1 MLLNLLIP
9 ITSFAIVSIMGL
21 FMTPFFINNFGY
33 DGLGVI
39 SNSNALIQSLF
50 FAGGAFTTVYARLYA
65 KAQDIKDREGLLIEL
80 NKILSFLG
88 LIALLLSISLYIYSI
103 SKQNVVFEYYSL
115 TLFAASIIIICQSF
129 SVFPFATNKIF
140 INSVVDCCRTLLR
153 NTFCLIIFYL
163 FVDNIYAN
171 GWAMIISALLTLFI
185 LSVLYKENKLF
196 SFGKIDFNENLKNS
210 LWVCLNQGGAYLFS
224 FSDIFLVNLML
235 GHYTGGVYALL
246 IQIPALLKAV
256 SIVAIGSTSSFI
268 VKFNAK
274 YGGDKKIIKKICNQ
288 NILFFSFFISNAFI
302 IISSY
307 KELLFSIWVP
317 SGVNN
322 LVLEC
327 FDVVCFIMM
336 LLSIT
341 SLINTFLV
349 GWGFFSFPAK
359 VTLIAAVLSLIIIM
373 LLYNLGVSVSI
384 YMIFGVIYLTLILK
398 NIVCFVY
405 FYMAVGLRLQ
415 DLFYGFLLCALVII
429 TNLALV
435 KVIRYYIFDD
445 YISLFLIL
453 LVMVGGAIP
462 LLGYFKKLRDYI

>member
-9 ITSFAIVSIMGL
+9 IASFAIVSIMGL

-33 DGLGVI
+33 DGLGLI

-65 KAQDIKDREGLLIEL
+65 KAQDIKDREILLIEL

-88 LIALLLSISLYIYSI
+88 LIALLLSMSLYIYSI
-103 SKQNVVFEYYSL
+103 SKKNVVFEYYSL

-129 SVFPFATNKIF
+129 SVFPFAKNKIF
-140 INSVVDCCRTLLR
+140 INSLVDCCRTFLR
-153 NTFCLIIFYL
+153 NAFCLILFYL

-171 GWAMIISALLTLFI
+171 GWAMIISALLSLLM
-185 LSVLYKENKLF
+185 LSILYKENKLF
-196 SFGKIDFNENLKNS
+196 SFGRINFNDNLKNS

-224 FSDIFLVNLML
+224 FSDIFLVNFML
-235 GHYTGGVYALL
+235 GHYIGGVYALL

-274 YGGDKKIIKKICNQ
+274 YGSDKKIITKICNQ

-307 KELLFSIWVP
+307 KELLFSLWVP
-317 SGVNN
+317 SGVND
-322 LVLEC
+322 LVLEY

-341 SLINTFLV
+341 SLINTFLA

-359 VTLIAAVLSLIIIM
+359 VTLCAAVISLVII
-373 LLYNLGVSVSI
+373 LFLYNLGVSVSI
-384 YMIFGVIYLTLILK
+384 YIIFGVIYLTLILK
-398 NIVCFVY
+398 NIICFAY
-405 FYMAVGLRLQ
+405 FYIVVGLRLH
-415 DLFYGFLLCALVII
+415 DLIYGFLLCALVIL
-429 TNLALV
+429 TNLAIV
-435 KVIRYYIFDD
+435 KVIRYCIFDD
-445 YISLFLIL
+445 YMSLSIIV
-453 LVMVGGAIP
+453 LVAGVLSIP
-462 LLGYFKKLRDYI
+462 LLSYFKRLRDYI